1 MKWVLTD
8 QSFIAIKKYQLT
20 EGDAVKLELK
30 YNLEQQ
36 SVRISSEE
44 SHRLFFIDKTGLWH
58 NKTILKNEYGVEI
71 GKLSIDR
78 VHFTG
83 HIDIEGKR
91 YQFTIQQKPQLQLV
105 LFEHTISMPLAVC
118 DLTLAPSFMS
128 LQPGKYSSE
137 ECACFLL
144 GLCWYL
150 FPLTTAEKVEYA
162 LV

>member
-1 MKWVLTD
+1 MKWVLANQT
-8 QSFIAIKKYQLT
+8 SAAIKKYQLT
-20 EGDAVKLELK
+20 EGDATKLELK
-30 YNLEQQ
+30 YNQSQQ

-71 GKLSIDR
+71 GRLSFDKF
-78 VHFTG
+78 HQTG
-83 HIDIEGKR
+83 IIEVEGKKFH
-91 YQFTIQQKPQLQLV
+91 YTIQQKPQAQLV

-118 DLTLAPSFMS
+118 DQTLAPSFTS
-128 LQPGKYSSE
+128 LKPSQYSSE

-150 FPLTTAEKVEYA
+150 FPLTTSEKVEYA